1 MDIMR
6 MTKLVLIIIQG
17 SIFPSQIQTTST
29 TIKAVWHF
37 FWATQFSVQFKP
49 CHAVHTVW
57 LKVTVLGVN
66 VALNLLLIMY
76 PIYLDLRSVLNSWFF
91 LEQMDVKKLHL
102 RIQNELWNRISNQ
115 TNFIYCS
122 CNCLGDIFQYIFC
135 TLQLL
140 LTVLDWAI
148 KYGHTWTTNFGE
160 FQVLQRQTYHWTV
173 QPFHSY
179 HWSQWMW
186 FVHLCWFCNDYCNCL
201 TVSLF
206 YIKSGKTLNRK
217 MNTYTCKPGFM

>member
-1 MDIMR
+1 MCLSHEKAFCYVQTQFYRKLAKWYMDIMR
-6 MTKLVLIIIQG
+6 MTKLVLIITQG

-102 RIQNELWNRISNQ
+102 RQNSKWAVKQ
-115 TNFIYCS
+115 NF
-122 CNCLGDIFQYIFC
+122 
-135 TLQLL
+135 
-140 LTVLDWAI
+140 
-148 KYGHTWTTNFGE
+148 
-160 FQVLQRQTYHWTV
+160 
-173 QPFHSY
+173 
-179 HWSQWMW
+179 
-186 FVHLCWFCNDYCNCL
+186 
-201 TVSLF
+201 
-206 YIKSGKTLNRK
+206 
-217 MNTYTCKPGFM
+217 